1 MNKLSGPAWLA
12 ISTSVFA
19 LGALPAT
26 AVAQAGA
33 DEAVEEIV
41 TIGTRRQGRS
51 AIDTAVPIDVFN
63 QEELDSV
70 SSDDLIDVVRTL
82 VPSFNVSRQP
92 ISDGSSFVRP
102 PQMRGLDSD
111 KTLVL
116 VNGKRRHR
124 AALVVLGG
132 FGSHGPDL
140 ATIPSIALK
149 SVEVLRDGAAAQY
162 GSDAIAGVLNFN
174 LKDAAEGGE
183 ARVQVSRY
191 TEDDNATQYLG
202 QLNFGFGGDNSF
214 VNTSI
219 EIADGEPTSRGTFY
233 DGTISSSGDRPID
246 AVGNA
251 AMQIPDGP
259 GGMLAPQMR
268 YGPDALREIYDGDGN
283 LISLAR
289 GSDGVF
295 DDVDTRY
302 ADNICQAEVGQP
314 NSCLTQIWGDPD
326 RDSIRMFVNAGM
338 DLNNST
344 QLYGWANFSDS
355 NANTSFFHRDPDTAQ
370 LAPIRLQDGSIYNP
384 RDRYPSGFTPR
395 FFGNVIDQSL
405 TAGIRGEWDNEITYD
420 FTGRF
425 GSNEI
430 KYDIRNTLNPSL
442 GPASPTDFSPG
453 NLINEETEFNA
464 DFSKGFDIGWA
475 SDLNVSVG
483 VAYRDESYEIEEGG
497 ASSFAIGPYGARDP
511 WDFETD
517 QAEADAGENG
527 GVIGCRIPGQEAT
540 GSLCAGGEEAL
551 DDDGVGLGYSVDPI
565 NTPVPV
571 GSNGFPGF
579 GGQFAT
585 SYDRDSVALFFDLE
599 GDITDDFLLNVAARY
614 EDYSDFGDNFSWKVA
629 GRYRF
634 GDTLS
639 VRGSVGTGF
648 RAPTGGQISTV
659 NVSTRIADDGTPV
672 AEGIFPP
679 GSPVSGIFGATP
691 LDAETSEQFTLG
703 FTSTPTDNLTV
714 TLDYYFIALDDR
726 IVVSSN
732 FDVGPAEIAQL
743 EALGVPGAA
752 TIAQVRF
759 FNNDVESET
768 QGLDLVASYNWD
780 WAGGNTSIAWAANW
794 NDTDITDPGQFLN
807 AETVYDEEEG
817 LPEWRSNLTVRH
829 TWEND
834 ITFSLRA
841 NTFGDYSNVNDADF
855 DPPPQDFDGL
865 TQFDFDVTWDI
876 SDTYRLTVGG
886 NNIFDEL
893 PDVAISEACCGR
905 IVASGSVMDW
915 QGPQYFVRGSII
927 F

>member
-1 MNKLSGPAWLA
+1 MKKLSGPAWLA
-12 ISTSVFA
+12 ISTSALA

-26 AVAQAGA
+26 SVAQEGA

-70 SSDDLIDVVRTL
+70 SSDDLVDVVRTL

-92 ISDGSSFVRP
+92 ISDGSSFIRP

-162 GSDAIAGVLNFN
+162 GSDAIAGVMNFN
-174 LKDAAEGGE
+174 LKDAADGGE
-183 ARVQVSRY
+183 TRLQVSQY
-191 TEDDNATQYLG
+191 TEDDNAVQYLG
-202 QLNFGFGGDNSF
+202 ALNFGFGGDNSF

-219 EIADGEPTSRGTFY
+219 EISDGAPTSRGTFY
-233 DGTISSSGDRPID
+233 DGTIAQSGQTPNQ
-246 AVGNA
+246 ATGNA
-251 AMQIPDGP
+251 AMQDPDGAGP
-259 GGMLAPQMR
+259 LGPQMR
-268 YGPDALREIYDGDGN
+268 YGPDAQTEIYDGAGN
-283 LISLAR
+283 LISLSR

-302 ADNICQAEVGQP
+302 RDNICSAEVGQP
-314 NSCLTQIWGDPD
+314 NSCLTQVWGDPD
-326 RDSIRMFVNAGM
+326 REAIRIFVNAGV

-344 QLYGWANFSDS
+344 ELYAWANYSDS
-355 NANTSFFHRDPDTAQ
+355 DANTSFFHRDPDTAQ

-405 TAGIRGEWDNEITYD
+405 TAGVRGEWDNGMSYD
-420 FTGRF
+420 FTGRV

-442 GPASPTDFSPG
+442 GPASPTSFHPG
-453 NLINEETEFNA
+453 DLVNEETEFNA
-464 DFSKGFDIGWA
+464 DFSKAFDLGWA
-475 SDLNVSVG
+475 NDLNVAFGIS
-483 VAYRDESYEIEEGG
+483 YRDESYDIEEGD
-497 ASSFAIGPYGARDP
+497 APSFAIGPYGARDP
-511 WDFETD
+511 WNFEID
-517 QAEADAGENG
+517 AAEAAAGANG
-527 GVIGCRIPGQEAT
+527 GVIACLIPGQVVQGEY
-540 GSLCAGGEEAL
+540 CANNTEAL
-551 DDDGVGLGYSVDPI
+551 DGNGVGLGYSVDPI

-579 GGQFAT
+579 GGQFVS
-585 SYDRDSVALFFDLE
+585 SYDRDSYAVYVDLE
-599 GDITDDFLLNVAARY
+599 SDITDNFLTNLAFRY
-614 EDYSDFGDNFSWKVA
+614 EDYSDFGDNFSWKLA

-634 GDTLS
+634 GDAVS

-672 AEGIFPP
+672 AEGLFPP
-679 GSPVSGIFGATP
+679 ASPVSAIFGATP

-703 FTSTPTDNLTV
+703 LTATPTDNLTV
-714 TLDYYFIALDDR
+714 TLDYYFISMDDR
-726 IVVSSN
+726 IVISSD
-732 FDVGPAEIAQL
+732 FTVGPAEVAQL
-743 EALGVPGAA
+743 TALGVPGAA
-752 TIAQVRF
+752 TIAQVSF
-759 FNNDVESET
+759 FANDVESET
-768 QGLDLVASYNWD
+768 QGIDLVASYNWD
-780 WAGGNTSIAWAANW
+780 WAAGNTSVAFAGNW
-794 NDTDITDPGQFLN
+794 NDTEITDAGQFLN
-807 AETVYDEEEG
+807 AETVYDEENG
-817 LPEWRSNLTVRH
+817 LPEWRGNLTVRH

-834 ITFSLRA
+834 ITFALRA
-841 NTFGDYSNVNDADF
+841 NMYGDYSNVNDSDF
-855 DPPPQDFDGL
+855 MPPPQDFDGL

-915 QGPQYFVRGSII
+915 QGPQYYIRGSINW
-927 F
+927 

>member
-1 MNKLSGPAWLA
+1 MRSLIGPARLA
-12 ISTSVFA
+12 IASSV
-19 LGALPAT
+19 LTILALPAT
-26 AVAQAGA
+26 AVAQTGA
-33 DEAVEEIV
+33 SEEAVEEIV

-162 GSDAIAGVLNFN
+162 GSDAIAGVMNFN

-183 ARVQVSRY
+183 ARIQVARY

-202 QLNFGFGGDNSF
+202 ALNFGFGGDNSF

-233 DGTISSSGDRPID
+233 DGTIGTSGLTPNEATMVEGLYDHDNDP
-246 AVGNA
+246 NT
-251 AMQIPDGP
+251 PDQ
-259 GGMLAPQMR
+259 LR
-268 YGPDALREIYDGDGN
+268 FGPDALTEIFDGAGN
-283 LISLAR
+283 VISLERA
-289 GSDGVF
+289 SDGIP
-295 DDVDTRY
+295 DDRDPRY
-302 ADNICQAEVGQP
+302 RENICQAEIGQP

-326 RDSIRMFVNAGM
+326 RDSIRMFVNAGI
-338 DLNNST
+338 DLGNAT
-344 QLYGWANFSDS
+344 QLYGWANYSDS

-370 LAPIRLQDGSIYNP
+370 LAPIRLRGGEIYNP
-384 RDRYPSGFTPR
+384 RDRFPAGFTPR

-405 TAGIRGEWDNEITYD
+405 TAGVRGEWDNGTAYD
-420 FTGRF
+420 FGARY

-430 KYDIRNTLNPSL
+430 KYDIRNTFNPSL
-442 GPASPTDFSPG
+442 GPATPTDFHPG
-453 NLINEETEFNA
+453 NLVNEETEFNA
-464 DFSKGFDIGWA
+464 DFSKGFDVGWA
-475 SDLNVSVG
+475 NDLNVAVG
-483 VAYRDESYEIEEGG
+483 VSYRDESYDIEEGD
-497 ASSFAIGPYGARDP
+497 AASFAVGPYGARDP

-517 QAEADAGENG
+517 AMEAAESGDPIA
-527 GVIGCRIPGQEAT
+527 CRIPGQEVI
-540 GSLCAGGEEAL
+540 GELCAGNREAV
-551 DDDGVGLGYSVDPI
+551 DGDGVGLGYSVDPI

-579 GGQFAT
+579 GGQFVS
-585 SYDRDSVALFFDLE
+585 SYSRDSFAVYVDLE
-599 GDITDDFLLNVAARY
+599 SDITDNFLANLAARY
-614 EDYSDFGDNFSWKVA
+614 EDYSDFGDNFSWKLA

-639 VRGSVGTGF
+639 LRASVGTGF

-659 NVSTRIADDGTPV
+659 NVATRIADDGTPV
-672 AEGIFPP
+672 AEGLFPP
-679 GSPVSGIFGATP
+679 ASPVSAIFGATP

-703 FTSTPTDNLTV
+703 LTSTPTDNLTI
-714 TLDYYFIALDDR
+714 TLDYYFIGLDDR
-726 IVVSSN
+726 IVVSSD
-732 FDVGPAEIAQL
+732 FAIGPEEVEQL

-752 TIAQVRF
+752 TIAQVSF
-759 FNNDVESET
+759 FTNDVESET
-768 QGLDLVASYNWD
+768 QGIDLVASYNWD
-780 WAGGNTSIAWAANW
+780 WTAGNTSLAIAANW
-794 NDTDITDPGQFLN
+794 NDTEITDPGQFLN
-807 AETVYDEEEG
+807 AETVYDEENG
-817 LPEWRSNLTVRH
+817 LPDWRGNLTLRH

-834 ITFSLRA
+834 VTFSLRA
-841 NTFGDYSNVNDADF
+841 NMYGDYSNVNDSDF
-855 DPPPQDFDGL
+855 DPPPQDFSGL

-876 SDTYRLTVGG
+876 SDTYRLTIGG
-886 NNIFDEL
+886 NNVFNEL

-905 IVASGSVMDW
+905 IVASNSVMDW
-915 QGPQYFVRGSII
+915 QGPQYFVRGSVNW
-927 F
+927 